1 MASSSEEVDDF
12 MAIFDQAVTS
22 LDAALP
28 TPVLPLPTHVLE
40 EAISQMPAELQM
52 GRPMPT
58 VTQQFNPA
66 LEELLE
72 IPTPLIE
79 SAGYSQSGKM
89 IPAGKKPFREIPA
102 ELKPAVETHTELL
115 KAQVYP
121 IGYVKLEVAK
131 NWRFPNRL
139 SLFLSE
145 VEALEVWVK
154 SPEFLVFKAE
164 AIKLGLRNK
173 GAAK

>member
-22 LDAALP
+22 LEAALP
-28 TPVLPLPTHVLE
+28 TPVLPVPAPVAKSE
-40 EAISQMPAELQM
+40 ETIPVELQM
-52 GRPMPT
+52 GQPLST

>member
-1 MASSSEEVDDF
+1 MADSSEVDDF

-22 LDAALP
+22 LEAALP
-28 TPVLPLPTHVLE
+28 VQVLPVPAPAAKSE
-40 EAISQMPAELQM
+40 ETMPVELQM

-58 VTQQFNPA
+58 VVQQFNPA

-121 IGYVKLEVAK
+121 IGYVKLEIAK